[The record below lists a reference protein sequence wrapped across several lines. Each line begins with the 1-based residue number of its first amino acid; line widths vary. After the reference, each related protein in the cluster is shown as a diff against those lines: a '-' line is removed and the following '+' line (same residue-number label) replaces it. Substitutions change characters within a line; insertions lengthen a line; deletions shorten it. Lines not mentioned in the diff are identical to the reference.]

1 MRNPLGC
8 NKVNQ
13 CWKIAIVVFS
23 AVMAGRPCVYL
34 DLDLDGSRAAY
45 KRACDFVESSSIKY
59 GLSTN
64 ILNDLGGREKQSVQE
79 LYASDYTF
87 SGQGR
92 CQVDPQ
98 PVTRVVFE
106 LCTDDSPLACENFQ
120 ALCTGTKGKSK
131 ASGVALTYQGS
142 KIHRYVPG
150 FIVQGGDIT
159 FGNGTGGES
168 IWQKKFKDDV
178 KGLKLKHD
186 SRGVLS
192 MGNSGK
198 NSNSSQ
204 FFITLAP
211 APACNGKH
219 VVMGRM
225 LHGAEVLDLL
235 DATLASL
242 PGRADEV
249 PAAEIVVTSCGEWK
263 EGVDA
268 RQGYWAA
275 DDSFQSRSA

>member
-1 MRNPLGC
+1 
-8 NKVNQ
+8 
-13 CWKIAIVVFS
+13 
-23 AVMAGRPCVYL
+23 MAGKPCIYL
-34 DLDLDGSRAAY
+34 DLDVDGSRAAY
-45 KRACDFVESSSIKY
+45 KRACVFVETCSIKY

-64 ILNDLGGREKQSVQE
+64 VLNDLGGREKLSVPE
-79 LYASDYTF
+79 LYASDFTW

-98 PVTRVVFE
+98 PHCRLVFQ
-106 LCTDDSPLACENFQ
+106 LCPDDSPLACENFL
-120 ALCTGTKGKSK
+120 ALCTGSKGKSK
-131 ASGVALTYQGS
+131 ATGVPLNYQGS

-150 FIVQGGDIT
+150 FIAQGGDIT

-178 KGLKLKHD
+178 SGLKLKHD
-186 SRGVLS
+186 ARGVLS

-219 VVMGRM
+219 VVLGR
-225 LHGAEVLDLL
+225 LVHGAEVLDLIE
-235 DATLASL
+235 ATLAAL
-242 PGRADEV
+242 PKTADEV
-249 PAAEIVVTSCGEWK
+249 PALDIVVTSCGEWK
-263 EGVDA
+263 EGIDA
-268 RQGYWAA
+268 QQGFWAA
-275 DDSFQSRSA
+275 DDTFQPRSG

>member
-1 MRNPLGC
+1 MRQELKHFNR
-8 NKVNQ
+8 VNQ
-13 CWKIAIVVFS
+13 NLALIVDDLRMRQEGLTNEVTHL
-23 AVMAGRPCVYL
+23 REQL
-34 DLDLDGSRAAY
+34 DD
-45 KRACDFVESSSIKY
+45 
-59 GLSTN
+59 
-64 ILNDLGGREKQSVQE
+64 QE
-79 LYASDYTF
+79 
-87 SGQGR
+87 
-92 CQVDPQ
+92 
-98 PVTRVVFE
+98 
-106 LCTDDSPLACENFQ
+106 
-120 ALCTGTKGKSK
+120 
-131 ASGVALTYQGS
+131 
-142 KIHRYVPG
+142 G
-150 FIVQGGDIT
+150 FK
-159 FGNGTGGES
+159 
-168 IWQKKFKDDV
+168 KKFKDDV

-211 APACNGKH
+211 APTCNGKH

-242 PGRADEV
+242 LGRADEV
-249 PAAEIVVTSCGEWK
+249 PAVEIVVTSCGEWK

-275 DDSFQSRSA
+275 DDSFQSLSGL